1 MRNSILLAAL
11 GAATVP
17 LAALTGC
24 VPAVMTPTV
33 TATPGP
39 GKLPA
44 DLASD
49 HAACAVQTNQQMAS
63 AVQAANNQVTGTAL
77 QNVLTGT
84 GDNAVDVNTQA
95 TSALQQQYDTA
106 YSACMYARGDNIPPY
121 YMQPTYYAEPT
132 EPTSSHHGKRRVA
145 HKAAPPKPTTTAA
158 SNSGTVAGSGFVV
171 PAPHDARLR
180 LGFSSNPHLCN
191 QRARTAASRCRRRHR
206 IEGDRGWMT
215 KTAVAERRVCRLS
228 AAFAAR
234 SSFLLRM
241 RSIRL
246 PCDRS

>member
-1 MRNSILLAAL
+1 MPSAVCGKGHDHGQEKNMRHWILLAAF
-11 GAATVP
+11 GATTVP

-44 DLASD
+44 DVASD
-49 HAACAVQTNQQMAS
+49 HAACAAQTNQQMAS

-84 GDNAVDVNTQA
+84 GANAVDVNTQA

-132 EPTSSHHGKRRVA
+132 ETTPTQHVKRRVA
-145 HKAAPPKPTTTAA
+145 QKPSSPTPTPTPTASGSGQA
-158 SNSGTVAGSGFVV
+158 SGSGFVV
-171 PAPHDARLR
+171 PAPTSAPVAGS
-180 LGFSSNPHLCN
+180 GFVQPAPV
-191 QRARTAASRCRRRHR
+191 QPASAS
-206 IEGDRGWMT
+206 GGF
-215 KTAVAERRVCRLS
+215 AVPPPAS
-228 AAFAAR
+228 H
-234 SSFLLRM
+234 
-241 RSIRL
+241 
-246 PCDRS
+246 

>member
-1 MRNSILLAAL
+1 MPSAVCGKGHDHGQEKNMRHWILLAAF
-11 GAATVP
+11 GATTVP

-44 DLASD
+44 DFASD
-49 HAACAVQTNQQMAS
+49 HAACAAQTNQQMAS

-84 GDNAVDVNTQA
+84 GANAVDVNTQA

-132 EPTSSHHGKRRVA
+132 EPSSSHHARRRVA
-145 HKAAPPKPTTTAA
+145 HKATPPKPTTTAA
-158 SNSGTVAGSGFVV
+158 SNPGPSAGSGFVV
-171 PAPHDARLR
+171 PAPTATPASGS
-180 LGFSSNPHLCN
+180 GFVQPTPVQPASANSGFAVPP
-191 QRARTAASRCRRRHR
+191 AATH
-206 IEGDRGWMT
+206 
-215 KTAVAERRVCRLS
+215 
-228 AAFAAR
+228 
-234 SSFLLRM
+234 
-241 RSIRL
+241 
-246 PCDRS
+246 